1 MIANEQNEK
10 KRRVHPAAL
19 VAIAVCTALGLSAA
33 ARAETHFVPRLGVDA
48 TWVDNVNLA
57 PPGAAKDSE
66 LIWQARPGL
75 MFTHYS
81 DRVQAFADY
90 TFQAVHFTE
99 DSHTETYNQA
109 QIGLLGEI
117 LRDWFYVDLGGTQSQ
132 ASADPTQRTNV
143 GNLFQV
149 GNIADVRTWYA
160 TPILHHSFK
169 WAELTATYTRARVD
183 YAEANDLTTLNI
195 QDDSKSNTTAI
206 SLNSVDRESTLTWAT
221 HYTREDVNYD
231 VGLPYRNDRLTAE
244 AGYRVTAPLRLLVQ
258 GGLESDPR
266 IRSDDGGLDESSW
279 AAGFDLR
286 SGLRMELRALAGH
299 RFFGNS
305 YEFLWRYTGRA
316 LEASVTYTE
325 AATTDSQT
333 RVLTGVAP
341 PGGFPA
347 QIDPTFDRLTN
358 DVYISK
364 ALGGRFGLRGRLTEI
379 YFAVTAEEREYV
391 GTLAGLTD
399 KFKGA
404 SVQLTRRLGPR
415 LNLLASGGYTKS
427 NLREGTDYTE
437 ALYNVTLA
445 RQLGTRT
452 ALTLSGNRVDRSGS
466 QGYDANWVVLGFTM
480 NFGAPG
486 EVGAQGGGYRGPSG
500 GARGSQPARPTLPTG
515 PRLP

>member
-1 MIANEQNEK
+1 MTANENEK
-10 KRRVHPAAL
+10 KRRAHPAAL
-19 VAIAVCTALGLSAA
+19 VAIAVCSALGLSTAA
-33 ARAETHFVPRLGVDA
+33 QAETHFIPRFGIDA
-48 TWVDNVNLA
+48 TWVDNIELA
-57 PPGAAKDSE
+57 PPGASKESE

-75 MFTHYS
+75 SFTHYS
-81 DRVQAFADY
+81 DRVQTFADY

-109 QIGLLGEI
+109 QIGLLGEV

-132 ASADPTQRTNV
+132 AAADPTQRTNV

-160 TPILHHSFK
+160 TPILHHTFR
-169 WAELTATYTRARVD
+169 WAEITASYTRARVD
-183 YAEANDLTTLNI
+183 YGEANDLTNLVI
-195 QDDSKSNTTAI
+195 QDDSDSNTTAI
-206 SLNSVDRESTLTWAT
+206 SLNSVDRESTFTWAT
-221 HYTREDVNYD
+221 HYTREDVDYD

-266 IRSDDGGLDESSW
+266 IRSDEGGLDESSW

-286 SGLRMELRALAGH
+286 SGLRMQLRALAGH

-305 YEFLWRYTGRA
+305 YEFLWRYTGRV
-316 LEASVTYTE
+316 LESSVTYTE
-325 AATTDSQT
+325 TATTDSQT
-333 RVLTGVAP
+333 RVLTGVTP

-364 ALGGRFGLRGRLTEI
+364 RLGGRMGLRGRLTEI
-379 YFAVTAEEREYV
+379 FLSLTAEEREYI
-391 GTLAGLTD
+391 GPFAGLED
-399 KFKGA
+399 KFKGV
-404 SVQLTRRLGPR
+404 SVQATRRLGPR
-415 LNLLASGGYTKS
+415 LNLLAAGSYLKS
-427 NLREGTDYTE
+427 DLREGTDYTE

-452 ALTLSGNRVDRSGS
+452 ALTFSANRVDRSGAD
-466 QGYDANWVVLGFTM
+466 GYDANWVVVGFTM

-486 EVGAQGGGYRGPSG
+486 EVGGQGGGYRGPG
-500 GARGSQPARPTLPTG
+500 GGGRSNEPTRPRLPTG

>member
-1 MIANEQNEK
+1 MIANGRNEK
-10 KRRVHPAAL
+10 KRRAHPAAL
-19 VAIAVCTALGLSAA
+19 VSLAVCTALGLSAA
-33 ARAETHFVPRLGVDA
+33 AHAETQFAPRFGIDA
-48 TWVDNVNLA
+48 TWVDNVGLA
-57 PPGAAKDSE
+57 PPGGDKDSE

-81 DRVQAFADY
+81 ERVQAFADY
-90 TFQAVHFTE
+90 TFQAVHFTDE
-99 DSHTETYNQA
+99 SHTETYNQA

-160 TPILHHSFK
+160 TPILHHSFR
-169 WAELTATYTRARVD
+169 WAELTATYTRARTD
-183 YAEANDLTTLNI
+183 YSEANDLTTLNI
-195 QDDSKSNTTAI
+195 QDDSDSNTTAV
-206 SLNSVDRESTLTWAT
+206 SLASIDRESTITWAT
-221 HYTREDVNYD
+221 RYIREDVKYD

-266 IRSDDGGLDESSW
+266 IRSDEGGLDESSW

-299 RFFGNS
+299 RFFGRS
-305 YEFLWRYTGRA
+305 YEFLWRYSGRL
-316 LEASVTYTE
+316 LEGSVTYSE
-325 AATTDSQT
+325 AATTDSQQ
-333 RVLTGVAP
+333 RVLTGVTP
-341 PGGFPA
+341 PADFPT
-347 QIDPTFDRLTN
+347 QLDPTFNRLTN

-364 ALGGRFGLRGRLTEI
+364 ALGGRIGLRGRLTDI
-379 YFAVTAEEREYV
+379 FFAVSSEEREYV
-391 GTLAGLTD
+391 GTFAGRED

-404 SVQLTRRLGPR
+404 SIQLTRRLGPR
-415 LNLLASGGYTKS
+415 LNLTASGGYTKS
-427 NLREGTDYTE
+427 DLREGTDYSE

-452 ALTLSGNRVDRSGS
+452 ALTLSANRVDRSGP

-486 EVGAQGGGYRGPSG
+486 EVGAQGGGYRGPG
-500 GARGSQPARPTLPTG
+500 GAARGNQSARPTLPTG